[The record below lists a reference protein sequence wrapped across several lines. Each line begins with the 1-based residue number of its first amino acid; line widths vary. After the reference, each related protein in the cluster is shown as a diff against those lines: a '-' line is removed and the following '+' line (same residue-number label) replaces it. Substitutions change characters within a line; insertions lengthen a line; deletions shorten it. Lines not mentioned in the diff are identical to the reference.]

1 MGVMNE
7 IRGIESN
14 VAQRWRAEAARPTAE
29 LKMRLRL
36 AAMAGHMS
44 RDGVVARRAALI
56 DLLADGRPHTREDIQ
71 DRVAADVGA
80 ACWGKRPQEALLRD
94 VAALRRGGIGI
105 AYSRRAGLEGY
116 YLKYPAMER
125 RQSWAGNQVAD
136 EWLMKV
142 RAHDSAAKNETAFA
156 AAEFAKRQKHLIIAG
171 EHPDWPEEQIDRE
184 ARRLV
189 YGV

>member
-1 MGVMNE
+1 MNE
-7 IRGIESN
+7 LPGKESN
-14 VAQRWRAEAARPTAE
+14 VAKRWRAEAARPTAE
-29 LKMRLRL
+29 VKMRLRL

-44 RDGVVARRAALI
+44 HDGVAARRAALI

-71 DRVAADVGA
+71 ERVGADVGA

-105 AYSRRAGLEGY
+105 AYSRRAGLEGF
-116 YLKYPAMER
+116 YLKYPAMEG
-125 RQSWAGNQVAD
+125 RQPWAGNQVAD

-142 RAHDSAAKNETAFA
+142 RDLDSAAKNEVAFA
-156 AAEFAKRQKHLIIAG
+156 AAEFARRQKYLIVAG
-171 EHPDWPEEQIDRE
+171 EHPDWPEEQVDRE